1 MSKSKT
7 ITVIL
12 GSGPYTR
19 ERPYTALRFALT
31 CAVEGINVNL
41 FLIEDGIYVAKKDQN
56 PSEYANVHEW
66 LMKALNEGV
75 KVKLCSICAKARGLK
90 QEEVVNG
97 VEMATMS
104 DLVEWVLESD
114 QTIFF

>member
-1 MSKSKT
+1 MSKDRAV
-7 ITVIL
+7 TVIL

-31 CAVEGINVNL
+31 CAVEGVKVNL

-56 PSEYANVHEW
+56 PKEYANIQEW
-66 LMKALNEGV
+66 LMKAINEGV
-75 KVKLCSICAKARGLK
+75 RVRLCSVCANARGLK
-90 QEEVVNG
+90 QEEVIDG
-97 VEMATMS
+97 VEMATMN

>member
-1 MSKSKT
+1 MSKT
-7 ITVIL
+7 VTVIL

-31 CAVEGINVNL
+31 CAVEGIKVNL
-41 FLIEDGIYVAKKDQN
+41 FLIEDGIYVAKKGQE
-56 PSEYANVHEW
+56 PAEYANVYEW
-66 LMKALNEGV
+66 LRKAINEGV
-75 KVKLCSICAKARGLK
+75 KVKLCSVCAKARGMK
-90 QEEVVNG
+90 EEEIVDG